1 MTMKNKKTEDAMDQ
15 FEFLLSQEELQCLE
29 EVAYLEPFLDGILG
43 KAKRRRKEGP
53 FKTRFPADEL
63 RDSAD
68 ALLYASGY
76 VTPPEKAAAF
86 EALGRKL
93 EAPLPKRLR
102 FNELRTELHEPVA
115 GQKQSKK

>member
-1 MTMKNKKTEDAMDQ
+1 MDQ
-15 FEFLLSQEELQCLE
+15 FEFLLSKDELQLLE
-29 EVAYLEPFLDGILG
+29 EVAYLEPLLDAILG
-43 KAKRRRKEGP
+43 RARRRRKEGP
-53 FKTRFPADEL
+53 FKTRFLSDEL

-102 FNELRTELHEPVA
+102 FDELRTELR
-115 GQKQSKK
+115 

>member
-1 MTMKNKKTEDAMDQ
+1 MESY
-15 FEFLLSQEELQCLE
+15 EFLLSKEELQCLE

-43 KAKRRRKEGP
+43 RARRRRKEGP
-53 FKTRFPADEL
+53 FKTRFPSDEL
-63 RDSAD
+63 RDSVD

-86 EALGRKL
+86 ETLGRKL

-102 FNELRTELHEPVA
+102 TNELRTELH
-115 GQKQSKK
+115 